1 MKSTIV
7 PAQITTVEDK
17 IAGSL
22 TLSQLLLL
30 AAPVFGGAMLY
41 ILFPPNL
48 RFTPYKIG
56 VSSIL
61 LLAFSLMAIRVKGK
75 ILLLWAIILVR
86 YNLRPRYHIYDKN
99 ETHLRDA
106 GTEPAE
112 ADAAAD
118 TPEAEQ
124 TAIAALPQLSIAD
137 TVQLERLLANPQA
150 NVTFVP
156 TKKGGLHVTFTEVE

>member
-30 AAPVFGGAMLY
+30 AAPVFGGAILY

-56 VSSIL
+56 VSGIL

-75 ILLLWAIILVR
+75 ILLLWAIILAR

-106 GTEPAE
+106 STEPAE
-112 ADAAAD
+112 EEAAD
-118 TPEAEQ
+118 IPGAEQ